1 MLNIIGNRR
10 IFLTISAILVIACI
24 AAMGVFKFQEGIDFK
39 GGTLWNFRLN
49 DNLNVGTTEIAQLLA
64 STLNNSDVHL
74 SIDSDGAFLARLPDM
89 GEEQHQKIA
98 AAMQEKYADFQELS
112 FQSIGPS
119 VGASLRN
126 KAVIAL
132 LLVLLAIS
140 LYIAFAFRKV
150 YQPVSSWKYGIIT
163 LLTLVHDVVVPAG
176 VMAVLG
182 HLFHV
187 EIDTNFLVALL
198 VVMGFSVHDT
208 IVVFDRIRENLLKER
223 SKGDF
228 EGVVNKSVNQTLGRS
243 INTSLTLILV
253 LVALYAVGPASLHY
267 FVLTLLIGVITGI
280 YSSIFVASPLLIV
293 WQKWSQKAGKR

>member
-10 IFLTISAILVIACI
+10 IFLTISTLLVVASIFAI
-24 AAMGVFKFQEGIDFK
+24 GFFGFRQGIDFK
-39 GGTLWNFRLN
+39 GGTLWNFKVDGSPDTAEVSQILSSAL
-49 DNLNVGTTEIAQLLA
+49 D
-64 STLNNSDVHL
+64 STDVHL
-74 SIDSDGAFLARLPDM
+74 SADSTGALLARLPDM
-89 GEEQHQKIA
+89 TENKHQELA
-98 AAMQEKYADFQELS
+98 AAVQAKYSGFQELS

-119 VGASLRN
+119 VGASLRS
-126 KAVIAL
+126 KAMIAL
-132 LLVLLAIS
+132 VLVLVAIS

-163 LLTLVHDVVVPAG
+163 LFTLLHDVVVPAG

-182 HLFHV
+182 HYLRA
-187 EIDTNFLVALL
+187 EIDVNFLVALL

-223 SKGDF
+223 AKGEF
-228 EGVVNKSVNQTLGRS
+228 EGIVNKSVNQTLGRS

-253 LVALYAVGPASLHY
+253 LVALYAVGPSSMHY
-267 FVLTLLIGVITGI
+267 FVMTLLIGVITGI

-293 WQKWSQKAGKR
+293 WQKLSKRG